1 MERAALAFAADETEA
16 AARIAA
22 WERWM
27 EHDPNDT
34 DEARAEARIRELMEA
49 V

>member
-1 MERAALAFAADETEA
+1 MERAALAFAADEADA

-22 WERWM
+22 WERWL

-34 DEARAEARIRELMEA
+34 PEARAEARARELMEA